1 VIAVVLGQFPD
12 LLAAGLRAVLAEE
25 DRIEILAADVPID
38 SLSAAIAELEPDLAV
53 LDPAALRTPMQVN
66 QLHEAQPETKL
77 VLLAGRATQAECNQL
92 LAFGA
97 TAVIPKDT
105 PKRDIL
111 TSISLAARGMHVM
124 PGSGSMAPDPGP
136 DLLTAREAEVLEL
149 IQQGRTNAQIA
160 HELQLGM
167 ETVRTHARNIYRK
180 LGVTGGRKELAAAPI
195 VRGS

>member
-1 VIAVVLGQFPD
+1 MIATVLGSFPD
-12 LLAAGLRAVLAEE
+12 LISHGLRSVLSEE
-25 DRIEILAADVPID
+25 DRIEVLAADVPLD
-38 SLSAAIAELEPDLAV
+38 SLDAALAELEPDLAIFD
-53 LDPAALRTPMQVN
+53 LNSLRTPMQVN
-66 QLHEAQPETKL
+66 QLHEAHPETRL
-77 VLLAGRATQAECNQL
+77 VLLADRPSAAECNQL

-105 PKRDIL
+105 PKRDLL
-111 TSISLAARGMHVM
+111 TSLSLAARGMHVM

-136 DLLTAREAEVLEL
+136 DLLSAREAEVLEL
-149 IQQGRTNAQIA
+149 IQKGRSNAQIA
-160 HELQLGM
+160 HELQLGL

>member
-1 VIAVVLGQFPD
+1 MIAVVLGQFPD
-12 LLAAGLRAVLAEE
+12 LIAAGLRAVLAEE
-25 DRIEILAADVPID
+25 DRIEILAADVPVD
-38 SLSAAIAELEPDLAV
+38 SMGAAIAELEPDMAI
-53 LDPAALRTPMQVN
+53 LDLAALRSPIQVN

-124 PGSGSMAPDPGP
+124 PGSGSMTPDPGP

-149 IQQGRTNAQIA
+149 IQHGHTNAQIA

>member
-1 VIAVVLGQFPD
+1 MIATVLGSFPD
-12 LLAAGLRAVLAEE
+12 LISHGLRSVLSEE
-25 DRIEILAADVPID
+25 DRIEVLATDVPLD
-38 SLSAAIAELEPDLAV
+38 SLDAALAELEPDLAIFD
-53 LDPAALRTPMQVN
+53 LNSLRTPMQVN
-66 QLHEAQPETKL
+66 QLHEAHPETRL
-77 VLLAGRATQAECNQL
+77 VLLADRPSAAECNQL

-105 PKRDIL
+105 PKRDLL
-111 TSISLAARGMHVM
+111 TSLSLAARGMHVM

-136 DLLTAREAEVLEL
+136 DLLSAREAEVLEL
-149 IQQGRTNAQIA
+149 IQKGRSNAQIA
-160 HELQLGM
+160 HELQLGL

>member
-53 LDPAALRTPMQVN
+53 LDLAALRTPMQVN